1 MNAKKINLHQLRNE
15 EHYQFMTEF
24 RDSVTQF
31 NAQTLNIAEGFA
43 QLQTLYAQ
51 ELEALQVVRKS
62 ATTEQLT
69 IADAERDALFRGFDD
84 SVKSLLNHF
93 DPAKQQAA
101 ARLREVLDQYGNIAR
116 KTYDEETAAIGKL
129 LVEAT
134 GALAADIATLG
145 LTDWIAELDRRNQAF
160 DALMKSRYAETSA
173 RTELR
178 MREVRLEIDAKYRA
192 ITDRL
197 DALMIINGDAT
208 YEPFVRELNARVDR
222 YNDIIAQR
230 RGRNAKD
237 DSNTLGS
244 VKQQPYPV
252 IFKTESRWRTP
263 SARLANHTLWPSA
276 VKANPPLGYDARG
289 FMPPLLSG
297 LQLPSIISLQ
307 RQPNYR

>member
-1 MNAKKINLHQLRNE
+1 MKIITIKLTQLRNE
-15 EHYQFMTEF
+15 EHFQFMTEF

-69 IADAERDALFRGFDD
+69 IADAERDAIFRGFDD

-101 ARLREVLDQYGNIAR
+101 ARLRVVLDQYGNIAR

-129 LVEAT
+129 VVEAT

-145 LTDWIAELDRRNQAF
+145 LTDWIAELDRRNLAF
-160 DALMKSRYAETSA
+160 DTLMKSRYTETSA

-178 MREVRLEIDAKYRA
+178 MRTVRLEIDAVYRT
-192 ITDRL
+192 ITNRL
-197 DALMIINGDAT
+197 DALMLINSSAA

-230 RGRNAKD
+230 KGRNAKD
-237 DSNTLGS
+237 DN
-244 VKQQPYPV
+244 
-252 IFKTESRWRTP
+252 
-263 SARLANHTLWPSA
+263 N
-276 VKANPPLGYDARG
+276 N
-289 FMPPLLSG
+289 
-297 LQLPSIISLQ
+297 
-307 RQPNYR
+307 